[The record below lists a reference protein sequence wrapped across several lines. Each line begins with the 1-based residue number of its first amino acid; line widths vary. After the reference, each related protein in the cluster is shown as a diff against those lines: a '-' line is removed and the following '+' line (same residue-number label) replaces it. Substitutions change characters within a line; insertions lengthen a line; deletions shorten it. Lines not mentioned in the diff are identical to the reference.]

1 MRGILQVDPA
11 GAVPIWKQIE
21 EGVRRLV
28 AAGRLEPGAPVPS
41 VRELARD
48 LQIHVVTADTFGT
61 AKVALEDVKA
71 LLTLLPA
78 EKQDE
83 AKRAYVASLGSE
95 TCVCIGNGRNDRL
108 MLKQAAL
115 SIAVLHMEGMATEA
129 ALASH
134 LLVTSAQDAFD
145 ILLAPK
151 RLIATL
157 RS

>member
-1 MRGILQVDPA
+1 MLKIDIPGFKTLALEYLVLDFNGVLAVDGKLVM
-11 GAVPIWKQIE
+11 GAHESLK
-21 EGVRRLV
+21 
-28 AAGRLEPGAPVPS
+28 
-41 VRELARD
+41 ELARD

-129 ALASH
+129 ALASGSFGD
-134 LLVTSAQDAFD
+134 LG
-145 ILLAPK
+145 
-151 RLIATL
+151 R
-157 RS
+157 